1 MFTIEQ
7 LTEFFGWTSVLVIGY
22 LILAAVI
29 IVFFKGMIISIH
41 SKFFNIDKTVIELKY
56 FEFLSNFKVAAMILV
71 VLPYLALKIM
81 GG

>member
-22 LILAAVI
+22 LILATVI
-29 IVFFKGMIISIH
+29 IVFFKNMIVSLH
-41 SKFFNIDKTVIELKY
+41 CKLFNIEKTVIELKY